1 MSHERLQ
8 DASWRSK
15 HKKRRPSDPINHPVS
30 IGLLLLL
37 VFSYFLDEKT
47 FILLQ
52 NFNFVLVLFA
62 CLFVYFRCHPKVR
75 NYYFQYIIC

>member
-1 MSHERLQ
+1 MMSHERLL

-15 HKKRRPSDPINHPVS
+15 KKKDVHQTLIDHPVS
-30 IGLLLLL
+30 IGLLLH
-37 VFSYFLDEKT
+37 FLDEKT

-62 CLFVYFRCHPKVR
+62 CLFVYFRCDPKVR